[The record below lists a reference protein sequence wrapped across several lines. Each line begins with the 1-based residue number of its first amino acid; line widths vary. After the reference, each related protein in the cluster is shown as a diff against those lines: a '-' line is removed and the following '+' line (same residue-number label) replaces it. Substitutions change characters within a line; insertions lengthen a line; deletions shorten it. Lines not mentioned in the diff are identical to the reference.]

1 MRTTIEIPD
10 DLYRIIKSR
19 ASRQGLTLKEAI
31 LRSLKTQIVSH
42 AGRKKGPITDP
53 PWVSSVE
60 PGVLD
65 LTNDQIYEAIP
76 FP

>member
-10 DLYRIIKSR
+10 DLYRRIKSR
-19 ASRQGLTLKEAI
+19 ASKQGLTLKEAI
-31 LRSLKTQIVSH
+31 LRSLKAQVTQRSS
-42 AGRKKGPITDP
+42 RKKGPITDP
-53 PWVSSVE
+53 PWVASKE
-60 PGVLD
+60 PGILD